1 MQEHVKRS
9 VADYIREQDAIS
21 KTPTPQSVI
30 LRIQKDVLDSLQ
42 AIAQQGSAQR
52 YINICLLQLGLE
64 PNDKNG
70 VILLELLVKASLEF
84 RNNAV
89 AINAV
94 SLARELIAE
103 AKAELIG
110 IESELIKILVDSPD
124 RNEIFTRIESLLKA
138 TKQSCTPTTPP
149 LQSTSES

>member
-1 MQEHVKRS
+1 MREHVKRS

-21 KTPTPQSVI
+21 KTPTPQGVI

-42 AIAQQGSAQR
+42 AISQQGSTQR

-70 VILLELLVKASLEF
+70 VILLELLLKVSLEF
-84 RNNAV
+84 RNNA
-89 AINAV
+89 AAMNAV
-94 SLARELIAE
+94 SLASDLIIEAKTELIS
-103 AKAELIG
+103 

-124 RNEIFTRIESLLKA
+124 RNEIFTRIESLLK
-138 TKQSCTPTTPP
+138 TTEQPCTRTTPP
-149 LQSTSES
+149 PQSTSEN